1 MAFRSLS
8 VSSCAPW
15 QVPPQLRPGVRPSA
29 SWGGPYERPAARV
42 FGERLEVSGRIGR
55 WIEGSGAFY
64 RGGTG
69 LKFFSRI
76 VSRQ

>member
-1 MAFRSLS
+1 MAFRSLT
-8 VSSCAPW
+8 VSGSTTG
-15 QVPPQLRPGVRPSA
+15 QISPQLRSGVRSCP
-29 SWGGPYERPAARV
+29 SWGGPYDRPAARV

-76 VSRQ
+76 ISRT